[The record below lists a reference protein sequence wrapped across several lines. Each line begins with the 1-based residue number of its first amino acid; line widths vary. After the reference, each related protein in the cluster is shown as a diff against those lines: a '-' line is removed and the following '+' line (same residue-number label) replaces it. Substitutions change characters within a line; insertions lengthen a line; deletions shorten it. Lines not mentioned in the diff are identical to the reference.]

1 MNVTTVERISPFN
14 PEFNWDDYEN
24 YLYRLSDDYG
34 ILTIEQMDEELNA
47 FQMNEHSN
55 GITTS
60 WHVEDFVN
68 YIYDTK
74 F

>member
-1 MNVTTVERISPFN
+1 MTVTTVERISPFN

-55 GITTS
+55 GITTP